1 MMKISLSQVTSLEF
15 KKAVIAVGGKP
26 VTLSE
31 LECKGAEY
39 AITSDD
45 VFFMTERPK
54 KILVL
59 GGGYIAMEC
68 ASYFKKLGSEVVVMV
83 RSVPMRV
90 YDPQVSEY
98 VLKYMT
104 EDGVEFIN
112 QSLPTE
118 IKKNSNGSFDVVY
131 KNDKGEAAVLE
142 KVDTVLSAISRRPYF
157 DQLNLSVLPGIKQ
170 TNSHKLIGGVN
181 GEQERIHENIY
192 AVGDCLE
199 GPPELTPIAI
209 RFGRFLAKK
218 LDKQIKGEEP
228 KELNFD
234 YKFFPSTVFTYP
246 EYSFCG
252 YNEPEARKKFGS
264 DKVKAYHGLASVLE
278 WAMILESPKAYFK
291 AVCLIQPDGQE
302 KVIGLHYVGPNAG
315 EVMQGWAVF

>member
-1 MMKISLSQVTSLEF
+1 
-15 KKAVIAVGGKP
+15 
-26 VTLSE
+26 
-31 LECKGAEY
+31 
-39 AITSDD
+39 
-45 VFFMTERPK
+45 MTEKPK
-54 KILVL
+54 RILVL

-104 EDGVEFIN
+104 EDGVQFVN
-112 QSLPTE
+112 YAMPTE
-118 IKKNSNGSFDVVY
+118 IKQNSEGSFDVSY
-131 KNDKGEAAVLE
+131 KNDKGDVSVLE

-157 DQLNLSVLPGIKQ
+157 DRLNLAVLPGVKQ
-170 TNSHKLIGGVN
+170 SSHHKLVGGVN
-181 GEQERIHENIY
+181 GEQERVHENIY

-199 GPPELTPIAI
+199 GPPELTPVAI
-209 RFGRFLAKK
+209 RIGRFLAKK
-218 LDKQIKGEEP
+218 LALQIKGEQP

-234 YKFFPSTVFTYP
+234 YSFFPSTVFTYP

-252 YNEPEARKKFGS
+252 YSEPEARRHFGTVN
-264 DKVKAYHGLASVLE
+264 VKAYHGLSSVLE

-291 AVCLIQPDGQE
+291 TVCLIQADGQE
-302 KVIGLHYVGPNAG
+302 RVIGLHYVGPNAG
-315 EVMQGWAVF
+315 EVMQGWAVL